1 MVIIIILE
9 KVLNFLIPQQLSII
23 MDSLIDYREDTLPKE
38 LGKWFIYMWLASL
51 FSLKP
56 LKSFVED
63 KVMRHAEAGL
73 CVPAFK
79 HIMELSAD
87 YHQDNSTV
95 ERAVTIRQYKNVPAV
110 IRQCLVYALP
120 SLFDTAGSIWYLA
133 HFDSYIAIAALSV
146 WAVLCWGNLKLM
158 TLLPRRFACQNNA
171 ESKEVQLL
179 SDVLLNW
186 ATVIHFRKLENE
198 AKRYH
203 RAVLERL
210 NNERRRLN
218 TTHIISGIEFL
229 HKDIILLPLAA
240 LVAQKVRN
248 GTATPGDFTA
258 FLTHWKRLWFAL
270 DSLILSFQVVSI
282 LLSTGARLETL
293 SAQPSV
299 TDKPGAVPL
308 RITKGSIE
316 FNNVSFE
323 YNRKLFMS
331 GISAT
336 VRGGQTVSLVGETG
350 AGKTTLLRLLA
361 RDFNVVEGG
370 SIQINSQN
378 IREVI
383 LESLRRAI
391 GII

>member
-1 MVIIIILE
+1 MTNIMSEITLGVIRISSLSVCLYVFRMILLAVLASFGGYLLLKKLQSCCSKPAWKREGDLWARIRLVSIPWVQISGMVVVIILE
-9 KVLNFLIPQQLSII
+9 RVLNFLIPQQRGIVV
-23 MDSLIDYREDTLPKE
+23 DSLMDYREDTLPKE
-38 LGKWFIYMWLASL
+38 LGKWFVYMWLASP

-56 LKSFVED
+56 LKSFLED
-63 KVMRHAEAGL
+63 KVMRHVEASL

-95 ERAVTIRQYKNVPAV
+95 ERTLTIRQYKNIPAV

-186 ATVIHFRKLENE
+186 ATVMHFGKLENE

-218 TTHIISGIEFL
+218 ATHIISGIEFL

-258 FLTHWKRLWFAL
+258 FLTHWKRL
-270 DSLILSFQVVSI
+270 
-282 LLSTGARLETL
+282 
-293 SAQPSV
+293 
-299 TDKPGAVPL
+299 
-308 RITKGSIE
+308 
-316 FNNVSFE
+316 
-323 YNRKLFMS
+323 
-331 GISAT
+331 
-336 VRGGQTVSLVGETG
+336 
-350 AGKTTLLRLLA
+350 
-361 RDFNVVEGG
+361 
-370 SIQINSQN
+370 
-378 IREVI
+378 
-383 LESLRRAI
+383 
-391 GII
+391 